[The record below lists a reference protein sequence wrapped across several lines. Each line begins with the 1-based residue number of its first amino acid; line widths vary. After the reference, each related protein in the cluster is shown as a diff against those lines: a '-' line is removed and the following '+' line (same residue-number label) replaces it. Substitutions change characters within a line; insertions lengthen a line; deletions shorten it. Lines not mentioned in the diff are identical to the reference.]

1 MNAEVPPTRERILR
15 AAAALFRQEGFHRAS
30 MRDLADR
37 VGIHKSS
44 LYHHFPSKQA
54 LLLEILETTVDR
66 STPALRAI
74 ADSSLSPAERLRR
87 AVANHVTELI
97 RDQDNVACFI
107 EEGRHLDRRYM
118 QIYIAKRDTYEAH
131 FRRIIDDGVRSGEFG
146 PVSVRLAS
154 LAILGM
160 CNWVARWWRPDGQFE
175 PQEIASRFG
184 QMAVQS
190 LAPSAIYS
198 VPSILAG
205 PNGTGGTTDMGLGG
219 H

>member
-1 MNAEVPPTRERILR
+1 MDTPLPTTRDRILR
-15 AAAALFRQEGFHRAS
+15 AAAALFREQGFNRAS

-44 LYHHFPSKQA
+44 LYHYFPSKQA

-66 STPALRAI
+66 STPVLQAI
-74 ADSSLSPAERLRR
+74 ADADIPATERLRK

-97 RDQDNVACFI
+97 LDRDNVACFI
-107 EEGRHLDRRYM
+107 EEGRYLERTYM
-118 QIYIAKRDTYEAH
+118 DIYIAKRDRYEGH
-131 FRRIIDDGVRSGEFG
+131 FRRIIGDGVRSGEFA

-160 CNWVARWWRPDGQFE
+160 CNWVARWWRPNGEFE

-184 QMAVQS
+184 EMAVQS
-190 LAPSAIYS
+190 LSSPVVQAPAAM
-198 VPSILAG
+198 PDQQLAM
-205 PNGTGGTTDMGLGG
+205 DMGGL
-219 H
+219 

>member
-1 MNAEVPPTRERILR
+1 MDSNLPTTRERILR
-15 AAAALFRQEGFHRAS
+15 AAAALFREQGFSRAS

-66 STPALRAI
+66 SAPLLEAI
-74 ADSSLSPAERLRR
+74 ADSGEPAPERLRR

-97 RDQDNVACFI
+97 RDQDNVACFL
-107 EEGRHLDRRYM
+107 EEGRYLDRRYM
-118 QIYIAKRDTYEAH
+118 DIYISKRDRYEGH

-160 CNWVARWWRPDGQFE
+160 CNWVARWWRPDGEFE
-175 PQEIASRFG
+175 PREIAARFA

-190 LAPSAIYS
+190 LTPSPAVDAAP
-198 VPSILAG
+198 AG
-205 PNGTGGTTDMGLGG
+205 AASLSRGVR
-219 H
+219 

>member
-1 MNAEVPPTRERILR
+1 MDTGLPTTRGRILR
-15 AAAALFRQEGFHRAS
+15 AAAALFREQGFNRAS

-66 STPALRAI
+66 SVPALAAI
-74 ADSSLSPAERLRR
+74 ADSGLPAAQRLRR

-97 RDQDNVACFI
+97 ADQDNVACFI
-107 EEGRHLDRRYM
+107 EEGRYLDRRYM
-118 QIYIAKRDTYEAH
+118 EIYIAKRDHYEGH
-131 FRRIIDDGVRSGEFG
+131 FRRIIGDGVRSGEFA

-160 CNWVARWWRPDGQFE
+160 CNWVARWWRPDGEFE
-175 PQEIASRFG
+175 PQEIAARFG
-184 QMAVQS
+184 EMAVQS
-190 LAPSAIYS
+190 LAPSGAPAPS
-198 VPSILAG
+198 ATPAVPV
-205 PNGTGGTTDMGLGG
+205 PTGLGG
-219 H
+219 P